1 VNSRSP
7 LTKKQ
12 RYAEDAEYRERLRG
26 RCRAWWA
33 AHRDEI
39 NSRRREK
46 RRSSGVSSYTP
57 RKKQRY
63 AEDAEYRAGV
73 RAYNRAWVAAHRD
86 EINAQNR
93 RRWAENPELRK
104 RQRAYRATRG
114 RHIHLKHCYGLS
126 VDDYN
131 AMLARQGGAC
141 AICRGTEHPLCVD
154 HCHVTRQVRRL
165 LCRRCNLGI
174 GYFRDDPRLLRAAA
188 AYLEEFDGT
197 KRVRPSVLG
206 VALRLVDS

>member
-39 NSRRREK
+39 NARRREK

-86 EINAQNR
+86 EI
-93 RRWAENPELRK
+93 
-104 RQRAYRATRG
+104 
-114 RHIHLKHCYGLS
+114 
-126 VDDYN
+126 
-131 AMLARQGGAC
+131 
-141 AICRGTEHPLCVD
+141 
-154 HCHVTRQVRRL
+154 VTRQVRR
-165 LCRRCNLGI
+165 CSGAISGSDTSATTRACCGRRSLISRPSTAAGTV
-174 GYFRDDPRLLRAAA
+174 PLRADRRRRKS
-188 AYLEEFDGT
+188 LKFHSMCSFGNGQ
-197 KRVRPSVLG
+197 R
-206 VALRLVDS
+206 